1 MILLAFPLSVLLQG
15 ALTEF
20 LNIKIPVIL
29 DVDKS
34 PLAPFLKFIFP
45 IFLNPIFLVTWA
57 LLWWYKL
64 ARFEFPDL
72 TRPDVRPNFMLWVN
86 ILFIV
91 SAILI
96 VSAIFYFVR

>member
-1 MILLAFPLSVLLQG
+1 MPLSVLLQG
-15 ALTEF
+15 ALTVF
-20 LNIKIPVIL
+20 FNIKIPVIL

-34 PLAPFLKFIFP
+34 PLAPFYKFIFS
-45 IFLNPIFLVTWA
+45 IFLNPIFLGVWA

-72 TRPDVRPNFMLWVN
+72 TRPDVRPNFMLWVS

-91 SAILI
+91 AAVSIGLAII
-96 VSAIFYFVR
+96 YFVR